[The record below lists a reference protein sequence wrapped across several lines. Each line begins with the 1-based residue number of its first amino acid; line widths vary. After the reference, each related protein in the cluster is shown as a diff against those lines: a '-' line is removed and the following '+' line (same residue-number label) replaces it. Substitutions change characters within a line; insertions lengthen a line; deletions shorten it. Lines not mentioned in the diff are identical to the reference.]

1 MVVEIVVFKNK
12 SVKKMKKNQLLL
24 LFLAI
29 GLSFISCANDYE
41 FIKDYQSLDWET
53 SLKQIVSENLT
64 LYSNSDIFLKSY
76 EEIDIYSL
84 NRYSFINPESRY
96 PVMTGNKITLAPY
109 EFIRFDTLMCHV
121 KSFHIDNLVN
131 YSLKYRSELVAIEL
145 QWVVDDVPM
154 TTIALF
160 DKKNGELVYDNILYN
175 TITIGENRLNNLR
188 KQKLTRSEWGYSNGS
203 YQGGITIYESDSF
216 SYSDENG
223 TWIATINLEWHEH
236 GYWTLQITDLE
247 ELNMY
252 RFDYIYKHSNTEFFW
267 NVSKNTPYSSS
278 YSIQYL
284 GVPWEHASN
293 EYSIKYYFYVGLTTY
308 PVTISS
314 EPEGTINTNHGV
326 VKIYTDDPYRS
337 PDFVDK
343 DQFPQIEP

>member
-1 MVVEIVVFKNK
+1 M
-12 SVKKMKKNQLLL
+12 
-24 LFLAI
+24 
-29 GLSFISCANDYE
+29 
-41 FIKDYQSLDWET
+41 
-53 SLKQIVSENLT
+53 
-64 LYSNSDIFLKSY
+64 
-76 EEIDIYSL
+76 
-84 NRYSFINPESRY
+84 
-96 PVMTGNKITLAPY
+96 
-109 EFIRFDTLMCHV
+109 
-121 KSFHIDNLVN
+121 
-131 YSLKYRSELVAIEL
+131 
-145 QWVVDDVPM
+145 
-154 TTIALF
+154 
-160 DKKNGELVYDNILYN
+160 
-175 TITIGENRLNNLR
+175 R
-188 KQKLTRSEWGYSNGS
+188 KQKLTRSEWGYSNES

-252 RFDYIYKHSNTEFFW
+252 RFDYIYNHSNTEFFW

-284 GVPWEHASN
+284 VVPWEHASN

-308 PVTISS
+308 PVTISF

-343 DQFPQIEP
+343 DQFPQIEL